1 MNDLFQCYT
10 YEIWFGGY
18 GVFAQAKITDGS
30 EGRVKCEIPVSAEL
44 LNGVGALHGGAI
56 ATIVDSV
63 STWAVV
69 SVGNNVPGVSI
80 ELSIS

>member
-1 MNDLFQCYT
+1 M
-10 YEIWFGGY
+10 
-18 GVFAQAKITDGS
+18 DGS
-30 EGRVKCEIPVSAEL
+30 EGHVVCEIPVSTEV
-44 LNGVGALHGGAI
+44 LNGAGALHGGAI

-80 ELSIS
+80 ELSVSLVTFLILYPYI